1 MAEKLTPEG
10 LVVGLIP
17 EQTQIPVEPVKAPET
32 PPKSGKISAKKPLR
46 GKQQ

>member
-1 MAEKLTPEG
+1 MTEKLTPEG

-17 EQTQIPVEPVKAPET
+17 EQAQIPAEPVKAPEN
-32 PPKSGKISAKKPLR
+32 PPKSGKISAKKPMR

>member
-1 MAEKLTPEG
+1 MAEKLTQEG

-17 EQTQIPVEPVKAPET
+17 EQAQIPAEPVTAPET
-32 PPKSGKISAKKPLR
+32 PPKSSKISAKKPMR

>member
-10 LVVGLIP
+10 LIVGLIP
-17 EQTQIPVEPVKAPET
+17 EQAQIPAEQVEAPEV
-32 PPKSGKISAKKPLR
+32 PPKSGKISAKKPMR